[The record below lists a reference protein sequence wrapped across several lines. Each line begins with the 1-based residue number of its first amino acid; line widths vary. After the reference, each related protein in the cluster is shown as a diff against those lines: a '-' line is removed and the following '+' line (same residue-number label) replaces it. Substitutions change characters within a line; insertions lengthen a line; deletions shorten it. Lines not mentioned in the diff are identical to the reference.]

1 MTDPSIFRQIKEVF
15 REIDKEVEGKD
26 VDEPDASQ
34 IIKHLTKDGGG
45 VSVPYTDTF
54 QPQYINAE
62 DVRSIAEEHY
72 DGAYGLDGSTTKEL
86 TFNNGLILS
95 VGVAATS
102 VTGCDKVGEMGDKS
116 TVSISSYFDQHDID
130 VKPSSDDKTRM
141 YFNQFPRVDDLSSDL
156 TTWVNSI
163 ARSHAEGK
171 QFEWVSSDVDSP
183 LFVDGPLL
191 PADILIWEMYAADD
205 NEENT
210 PMNDWPAMI
219 NEIMQS
225 YVNGIENCV
234 KRGNP
239 VYGIQKSTSATR
251 VIDALEDKEPS
262 IKSDQI
268 SFADDGMLFNSALND
283 ADGGDMSFTP
293 WYIEDKIDVGSRT
306 GLVTPLKGCD
316 GITLSMGDYE
326 DYKRAFFFAK
336 PPTEQ
341 TVYRV
346 GVPVLLLRTEDEDKI
361 RNIALSEMAKQ
372 FKEPLPVVV
381 ADEKVRIPRNLRS
394 EFRSLITSESHVGK
408 NEQRNYE

>member
-1 MTDPSIFRQIKEVF
+1 MTDPSIFRHIKEVF
-15 REIDKEVEGKD
+15 REIDKEVEGQEL
-26 VDEPDASQ
+26 DEPDASE
-34 IIKHLTKDGGG
+34 IIKHLTRDGGG
-45 VSVPYTDTF
+45 ISVPYTDTF
-54 QPQYINAE
+54 QPQYIGAE

-72 DGAYGLDGSTTKEL
+72 EGAYGLDGSTTKEL

-102 VTGCDKVGEMGDKS
+102 VTGCDKVGELGNKS

-130 VKPSSDDKTRM
+130 VEPSSDDKTRM
-141 YFNQFPRVDDLSSDL
+141 YFNQFPRVDNLSSDL

-171 QFEWVSSDVDSP
+171 QFEWISSDVDGP

-191 PADILIWEMYAADD
+191 PSDILIWEMYAADG
-205 NEENT
+205 NEEST
-210 PMNDWPAMI
+210 PMNDWPSMI
-219 NEIMQS
+219 DEIMQS

-251 VIDALEDKEPS
+251 VIDALEIKEPS

-283 ADGGDMSFTP
+283 ADGGDISFTP

-306 GLVTPLKGCD
+306 GLVTPLEGCD
-316 GITLSMGDYE
+316 SISLNMGDYE

-346 GVPVLLLRTEDEDKI
+346 GVPVLVLRMEDKDKI

-394 EFRSLITSESHVGK
+394 KFRSLITSESHVGK